1 VALAQGY
8 GNLSFGSILFWQRS
22 VKSRPCILYYFYRN
36 SIMSDTY
43 LELANSPLGKKL
55 FAAIGLPEP
64 VPLDREDP
72 AQPHKLGGQVLLG
85 ASEGAAFANRIEG
98 FLSTTEAQLC
108 TEAMEGRGH
117 LIYDASGI
125 TTAEQSEQLYS
136 FFHHNLKSIARC
148 GRVIVVGHKPVGLED
163 STHATL
169 QRGLVGFVKSL
180 AKEIGR
186 NGATANL
193 VYVNNANEAA
203 IEAPVRFLLSAGSAF
218 MNAQVLHI
226 SIPVAAIVGDWQ
238 QPLLGKTMVVTGA
251 ARGIGL
257 AISQVLAR
265 DGASVIG
272 VDVPQA
278 EADLESAMAGIGG
291 KALALDIT
299 AEEAPQLLRDFC
311 AGEGPKLH
319 AIIHNAGV
327 TRDKMLSR
335 MSDHQWNMLMQ
346 VNLGAVQRI
355 NSALLET
362 DMLDDG
368 GKIIGVASISGI
380 AGNIGQTNYGFSK
393 SAIIGMVESLA
404 TQCAAR
410 GITVNAVAPGFIE
423 TQMTAAIPFMT
434 RQMGRRLSSLSQGG
448 LPIDVAEVIGFFVSP
463 QAAGVNGNVVRVCGQ
478 SLLGA

>member
-1 VALAQGY
+1 
-8 GNLSFGSILFWQRS
+8 
-22 VKSRPCILYYFYRN
+22 
-36 SIMSDTY
+36 MSDTY
-43 LELANSPLGKKL
+43 LELANSALGKKL

-72 AQPHKLGGQVLLG
+72 AQPHQLVGKVLLG
-85 ASEGAAFANRIEG
+85 ASEGAVFASQIEG
-98 FLSTTEAQLC
+98 FLGATDLELRTETL
-108 TEAMEGRGH
+108 EGRGH
-117 LIYDASGI
+117 LVYDASGI
-125 TTAEQSEQLYS
+125 TTAEQSAQLYR

-148 GRVIVVGHKPVGLED
+148 GRVVVVGHKPDSLED
-163 STHATL
+163 ATHATL
-169 QRGLVGFVKSL
+169 QRGLVGFVKSM

-193 VYVNNANEAA
+193 LYVNSATEAA
-203 IEAPVRFLLSAGSAF
+203 IEAPVRFLLSRGSAF
-218 MNAQVLHI
+218 MNAQVMQV
-226 SIPVAAIVGDWQ
+226 SNPVAAIDAEWQ
-238 QPLLGKTMVVTGA
+238 KPLLSKTILVTGA

-265 DGASVIG
+265 DGAKVIG

-278 EADLESAMAGIGG
+278 EADLNSAMADIGG
-291 KALALDIT
+291 ESLTLDIT
-299 AEEAPQLLRDFC
+299 EDQAPQLLRDFC
-311 AGEGPKLH
+311 AAEGPKLH
-319 AIIHNAGV
+319 AIVHNAGV

-335 MSDHQWNMLMQ
+335 MSEHQWNILMQ

-393 SAIIGMVESLA
+393 SAVIGMVESLA
-404 TQCAAR
+404 AQCAAR

-448 LPIDVAEVIGFFVSP
+448 LPVDVAEVIGFFVSP

>member
-1 VALAQGY
+1 
-8 GNLSFGSILFWQRS
+8 
-22 VKSRPCILYYFYRN
+22 
-36 SIMSDTY
+36 MSDTY
-43 LELANSPLGKKL
+43 LELANSALGKKL

-72 AQPHKLGGQVLLG
+72 AQPHQLVGKVLLG
-85 ASEGAAFANRIEG
+85 ASEGAVFASQIEG
-98 FLSTTEAQLC
+98 FLGATDLELRTETL
-108 TEAMEGRGH
+108 EGRGH
-117 LIYDASGI
+117 LVYDASGI
-125 TTAEQSEQLYS
+125 TTAEQSAQLYR

-148 GRVIVVGHKPVGLED
+148 GRVIVVGHKPDSLED
-163 STHATL
+163 ATHATL
-169 QRGLVGFVKSL
+169 QRGLVGFVKSM

-193 VYVNNANEAA
+193 LYVNSATEAA
-203 IEAPVRFLLSAGSAF
+203 IEAPVRFLLSRGSAF
-218 MNAQVLHI
+218 MNAQVMQV
-226 SIPVAAIVGDWQ
+226 SNPFAAIDAEWQ
-238 QPLLGKTMVVTGA
+238 KPLLGKTILVTGA

-265 DGASVIG
+265 DGGKVIG

-278 EADLESAMAGIGG
+278 EADLNSAMADIGG
-291 KALALDIT
+291 ESLTLDIT
-299 AEEAPQLLRDFC
+299 ADQAPQLLRDFC
-311 AGEGPKLH
+311 AAEGPKLH
-319 AIIHNAGV
+319 AIVHNAGV

-335 MSDHQWNMLMQ
+335 MSEHQWNMLMQ

-393 SAIIGMVESLA
+393 SAVIGMVESLA
-404 TQCAAR
+404 AQCAAR

-434 RQMGRRLSSLSQGG
+434 RQIGRRLSSLSQGG
-448 LPIDVAEVIGFFVSP
+448 LPVDVAEVIGFFVSP
-463 QAAGVNGNVVRVCGQ
+463 QAAGVNGNVLRVCGQ